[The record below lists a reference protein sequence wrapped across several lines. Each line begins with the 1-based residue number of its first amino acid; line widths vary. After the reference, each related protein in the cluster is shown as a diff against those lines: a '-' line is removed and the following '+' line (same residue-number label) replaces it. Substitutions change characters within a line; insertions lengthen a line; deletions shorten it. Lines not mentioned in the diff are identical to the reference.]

1 MAEVTVTVTSAP
13 SYTVTASNVTS
24 GDNITFDPTVSNLT
38 STNLQNAIDEL
49 DHRFSQGTTPSSSGT
64 YAQDGDLFYDTD
76 DDELLVRRDG
86 NWKELVIEATTGDID
101 GGVFT

>member
-49 DHRFSQGTTPSSSGT
+49 DH
-64 YAQDGDLFYDTD
+64 
-76 DDELLVRRDG
+76 
-86 NWKELVIEATTGDID
+86 
-101 GGVFT
+101 